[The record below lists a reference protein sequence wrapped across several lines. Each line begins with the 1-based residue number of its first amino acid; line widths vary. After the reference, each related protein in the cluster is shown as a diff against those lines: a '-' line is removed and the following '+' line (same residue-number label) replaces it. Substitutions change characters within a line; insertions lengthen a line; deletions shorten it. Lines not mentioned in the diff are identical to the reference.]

1 MPMVSA
7 TSDQSTG
14 GASGR
19 TPAGSRT
26 DVPETVGAGC
36 ERRVMETLTL
46 LLVAGLGMLAGL
58 ALGTLLGARLLR
70 RDRTATSDSV
80 GVTMQVTSQAVAP
93 VRESL
98 DRFDSRLR
106 ELESSG
112 VAWQTKLQ
120 AQVEAVRLT
129 GEALRRET
137 QGLATALRRPQ
148 VRGQWGEMHL
158 RRAVELAGMVER
170 CDFTLQTS
178 VRSDQG
184 VLRPDL
190 LVRLAGGRH
199 VVVDAKVPLDAFLQA
214 TEADAEGD
222 DAAAAAQLRRHA
234 AQVRSHVDA
243 LAAKAYWRQFAP
255 APEFVVMF
263 VPGEAFLSHALE
275 ADPTLLEYA
284 ATRQVI
290 PTTPTTLIALLRTV
304 SYAWSQ
310 QTLAEGAREVQQVGR
325 ELYDRLAGMGRHLDR
340 LGRSLTGAVGA
351 YNETVGSL
359 ESRVL
364 VSARRMRD
372 LEIGSDDPV
381 APAPVQEAVRPLGA
395 PELVVPSPPET
406 EAARRAG

>member
-1 MPMVSA
+1 MDA
-7 TSDQSTG
+7 
-14 GASGR
+14 
-19 TPAGSRT
+19 
-26 DVPETVGAGC
+26 
-36 ERRVMETLTL
+36 
-46 LLVAGLGMLAGL
+46 
-58 ALGTLLGARLLR
+58 
-70 RDRTATSDSV
+70 
-80 GVTMQVTSQAVAP
+80 TMQVTTQAVAP

-112 VAWQTKLQ
+112 IAWQTRLQ

-170 CDFTLQTS
+170 CDFTLQAS
-178 VRSDQG
+178 SRGDG
-184 VLRPDL
+184 GLLRPDL

-214 TEADAEGD
+214 TEADASGD
-222 DAAAAAQLRRHA
+222 DPGAAEHLRRHA
-234 AQVRSHVDA
+234 IQVRSHIDA
-243 LAAKAYWRQFAP
+243 LAAKTYWRQFAP

-275 ADPTLLEYA
+275 ADPGLLEYA
-284 ATRQVI
+284 AAQQVI
-290 PTTPTTLIALLRTV
+290 PATPTTLIALLRTV

-310 QTLAEGAREVQQVGR
+310 ETLAEGAREVQQVGR
-325 ELYDRLAGMGRHLDR
+325 ELYDRLATMGRHLDK

-351 YNETVGSL
+351 YNETIGSL

-372 LEIGSDDPV
+372 LEVGSDDPIS
-381 APAPVQEAVRPLGA
+381 PAPVPDAVRPLGA
-395 PELVVPSPPET
+395 PELVVPPPDDDA
-406 EAARRAG
+406 AARRAG

>member
-1 MPMVSA
+1 M
-7 TSDQSTG
+7 D
-14 GASGR
+14 
-19 TPAGSRT
+19 
-26 DVPETVGAGC
+26 
-36 ERRVMETLTL
+36 TLTL
-46 LLVAGLGMLAGL
+46 LVVAGLGGLAGL
-58 ALGTLLGARLLR
+58 ALGTLLGSGLLR
-70 RDRTATSDSV
+70 RDRAATADSV

-98 DRFDSRLR
+98 DRFDLRLR

-112 VAWQTKLQ
+112 VAWQTRLQ
-120 AQVEAVRLT
+120 AQVESVRLT

-137 QGLATALRRPQ
+137 HGLATALRRPQ

-178 VRSDQG
+178 VRGDEG
-184 VLRPDL
+184 LLRPDL

-214 TEADAEGD
+214 TGADADGD
-222 DAAAAAQLRRHA
+222 DAAAVHHLRRHA

-284 ATRQVI
+284 ASRQVI
-290 PTTPTTLIALLRTV
+290 PATPTTLIALLRTV

-310 QTLAEGAREVQQVGR
+310 ETLAEGAREVQQVGR
-325 ELYDRLAGMGRHLDR
+325 ELYDRLAGMGRHLDK

-372 LEIGSDDPV
+372 LEVGSDDPV
-381 APAPVQEAVRPLGA
+381 APAPVEEAVRPLGA
-395 PELVVPSPPET
+395 PELVTPPPTRTET
-406 EAARRAG
+406 ARRAG

>member
-1 MPMVSA
+1 
-7 TSDQSTG
+7 
-14 GASGR
+14 
-19 TPAGSRT
+19 
-26 DVPETVGAGC
+26 
-36 ERRVMETLTL
+36 MEILTL
-46 LLVAGLGMLAGL
+46 SMVAVLGVLAGL
-58 ALGTLLGARLLR
+58 ALGTLLGARVLR
-70 RDRTATSDSV
+70 RDRVATADSV

-98 DRFDSRLR
+98 DRFDQRLR

-112 VAWQTKLQ
+112 VAWRAELQT
-120 AQVEAVRLT
+120 QVETVRLT

-170 CDFTLQTS
+170 CDFTLQAS
-178 VRSDQG
+178 VRSDEG
-184 VLRPDL
+184 LLRPDL

-214 TEADAEGD
+214 TEADAQGD
-222 DAAAAAQLRRHA
+222 DAAAADQLRRHA

-275 ADPTLLEYA
+275 ADATLLEYA

-290 PTTPTTLIALLRTV
+290 PATPTTLIALLRTV
-304 SYAWSQ
+304 SYGWSQ
-310 QTLAEGAREVQQVGR
+310 ETLAEGAREVQQVGR
-325 ELYDRLAGMGRHLDR
+325 ELYDRLAGMGRHLDK
-340 LGRSLTGAVGA
+340 LGRTLTGAVGA
-351 YNETVGSL
+351 YNETVGSM

-372 LEIGSDDPV
+372 LEVGSDDPV
-381 APAPVQEAVRPLGA
+381 SPTPVQEAVRPLGA
-395 PELVVPSPPET
+395 PELVAPPPPGP